1 METVLV
7 QINNTKAYKL
17 LEDLEDLDITKVLEK
32 NGSVKKVKDK
42 VAVKKNLPA
51 DYFGL
56 LTFEEGNKFETHINT
71 VRKQWDKNI

>member
-17 LEDLEDLDITKVLEK
+17 LEDLEDLDIIKVLEK

-71 VRKQWDKNI
+71 VRKQWGRNI

>member
-17 LEDLEDLDITKVLEK
+17 LEDLEDLDIIKVLEK

-56 LTFEEGNKFETHINT
+56 LTNEEGNKFETHINT
-71 VRKQWDKNI
+71 VRKQWGRNI

>member
-17 LEDLEDLDITKVLEK
+17 LEDLEDLDIIKVLEK

>member
-7 QINNTKAYKL
+7 QINNTKAYRL
-17 LEDLEDLDITKVLEK
+17 LEDLEDLDIIKVLEK

-71 VRKQWDKNI
+71 VRKQWGRNI